1 VANRAPLDL
10 GSPGPGPIRGLRLT
24 ARTAGGIAIAR
35 LSGELAIASS
45 PVLRDELLGL
55 LRRGSSRLVL
65 DLSGVTA
72 CDASGLAV
80 LVGTSHRARLLG
92 GSLGLAALSA
102 PAEDM
107 LHATGLHQHL
117 DVFPTVEA
125 AAASVTRLRVLDA
138 TRRPAVA

>member
-1 VANRAPLDL
+1 MDPAPRLFH
-10 GSPGPGPIRGLRLT
+10 GLRLA
-24 ARTAGGIAIAR
+24 ARTASGVAIAR

-65 DLSGVTA
+65 DLSGVTS

-80 LVGTSHRARLLG
+80 LVGTSHRARLSG
-92 GSLGLAALSA
+92 GSVRLAALSP
-102 PAEDM
+102 PAYAL
-107 LHATGLHQHL
+107 LHATGLDRHL
-117 DVFPTVEA
+117 EVFPTVEA
-125 AAASVTRLRVLDA
+125 AAASVTGLRVLDA

>member
-1 VANRAPLDL
+1 MD
-10 GSPGPGPIRGLRLT
+10 PGPRLFHGLRLA
-24 ARTAGGIAIAR
+24 ARTASGVAIAR

-65 DLSGVTA
+65 DLSGVTS

-80 LVGTSHRARLLG
+80 LVGTSHRARLSG
-92 GSLGLAALSA
+92 GSVRLAALSP
-102 PAEDM
+102 PAHAL
-107 LHATGLHQHL
+107 LHATGLDQHL
-117 DVFPTVEA
+117 EVFPTVEA
-125 AAASVTRLRVLDA
+125 AAASVTGLRVLDA

>member
-1 VANRAPLDL
+1 MDPVPARTH
-10 GSPGPGPIRGLRLT
+10 GLRLS

-45 PVLRDELLGL
+45 PALRDELLGL
-55 LRRGSSRLVL
+55 LRRGSTRLVL
-65 DLSGVTA
+65 DLSAVTS

-102 PAEDM
+102 SVEDM
-107 LHATGLHQHL
+107 LHATGLRRHL

-125 AAASVTRLRVLDA
+125 AAARVTGLRVLSVI
-138 TRRPAVA
+138 RRPAVA

>member
-1 VANRAPLDL
+1 MDL
-10 GSPGPGPIRGLRLT
+10 GPGSAARRGLRLS
-24 ARTAGGIAIAR
+24 ARMAGGIAIAR

-65 DLSGVTA
+65 DLSAVTS
-72 CDASGLAV
+72 CDVSGLAV
-80 LVGTSHRARLLG
+80 LVGTSHRAQQLG
-92 GSLGLAALSA
+92 GSLRLAALSP
-102 PAEDM
+102 PAEAV
-107 LHATGLHQHL
+107 LRTTGLHRHL
-117 DVFPTVEA
+117 EVFPTVEA